1 MKYVK
6 DGDTEYQ
13 LNLLLNEGLELNDNF
28 RGALLEV
35 DLVEGDNEIRH
46 GLGFTPIGVIL
57 LLKDGPGE
65 QYGTRLGEWTNE
77 ILFLRC
83 DVSSL
88 RVRLFVV

>member
-1 MKYVK
+1 MRYIK

-46 GLGFTPIGVIL
+46 GLGFKPFGIII
-57 LLKDGPGE
+57 LLKDGPGDI
-65 QYGTRLGEWTNE
+65 YGTRLTEWTNE

-83 DVSSL
+83 DVTSL